1 MKTCPNHPDRKAE
14 YVCHGCGK
22 YYCKS
27 CLTEE
32 GEYYFCSEPVCQELL
47 QDERNKQ
54 LLLPSEV
61 ICPNCKSEL
70 KLDDDERKAGK
81 IHCPECESYID
92 FTVKPPA
99 VKSRKEYSQAFSSL
113 NQGDIGIVKSILDD
127 GDIDYYVFGENFL
140 SVDPLIQPARFFI
153 ANDQIDEA
161 KELLK
166 DFTFKAFGTS
176 MRQDKVD

>member
-1 MKTCPNHPDRKAE
+1 MKTCPNHPEIKAE

-32 GEYYFCSEPVCQELL
+32 GEYYFCNEPACQKLL
-47 QDERNKQ
+47 QLEKSKQ
-54 LLLPSEV
+54 LLIPSEV
-61 ICPNCKSEL
+61 RCPNCQSEL
-70 KLDDDERKAGK
+70 KLEDDERRLGM
-81 IHCPECESYID
+81 IHCPECESFID
-92 FTVKPPA
+92 FTTDPPVVKN
-99 VKSRKEYSQAFSSL
+99 KKEYSQLFYSL

-140 SVDPLIQPARFFI
+140 SIDPLIQPARFFV

-166 DFTFKAFGTS
+166 DFTFKTFGTS
-176 MRQDKVD
+176 MRQEED